1 MVFYLKGSFLVSK
14 TFNIGYVEPV
24 GGHGGMNYYNSGL
37 CNALSELDC
46 SVCLYTSSETKES
59 CTDKFEVYRSFVGI
73 YGRASKYLRAFR
85 YLKGLL
91 AALWSIRKR
100 GAAFCHLHF
109 FHYTYLELVTCVL
122 ARLFGLKIVVT
133 VHDVE
138 SFSARSGVSLVGVIF
153 RLVDQLIVH
162 NEFSKREVLKL
173 LGGLGLSREISVIA
187 HGNYLPYVGP
197 VGRDEAC
204 SKLGLPPEKKVILF
218 FGQIKKVKGLE
229 VLIAAMPQILES
241 HPEAV
246 LLIAG
251 KVWKDSFDEYSELI
265 SSLGLQD
272 FVIPHIRYIDDS
284 MVDYYYSAADLV
296 VLPYRRIYQSGVLLM
311 AMSYGA
317 ATLSSRL
324 EPMQEVVDDGVDGF
338 LFEMGDSADLAAVAS
353 KALDGSVKLV
363 GVQAVEKMKR
373 AHDWKVIA
381 QQHLEVYKKYAR

>member
-1 MVFYLKGSFLVSK
+1 MRVS
-14 TFNIGYVEPV
+14 IVEPV

-37 CNALSELDC
+37 CNAFSELGC
-46 SVCLYTSSETKES
+46 SVFLYTSFETKES
-59 CTDKFEVYRSFVGI
+59 SIDKFKVNRPFVGI

-91 AALWSIRKR
+91 SSLWSIRKR
-100 GAAFCHLHF
+100 AGVFCHLHF
-109 FHYTYLELVTCVL
+109 FHYTYLELVTCIL

-138 SFSARSGVSLVGVIF
+138 SFSAHSGVSLVGLIF

-162 NEFSKREVLKL
+162 NEFSKREVLRL
-173 LGGLGLSREISVIA
+173 LAGLGLSREISVIA
-187 HGNYLPYVGP
+187 HGNYLPYVRP
-197 VGRDEAC
+197 VERDEAC
-204 SKLGLPPEKKVILF
+204 SKLGLSPEKKVILF

-241 HPEAV
+241 HPDAV

-251 KVWKDSFDEYSELI
+251 KVWKDSFDEYNELI
-265 SSLGLQD
+265 MDLGLRD
-272 FVIPHIRYIDDS
+272 FVIPHIRYIDDA

-324 EPMQEVVDDGVDGF
+324 EPMQEIVDDGVDGF
-338 LFEMGDSADLAAVAS
+338 LFEMGNSADLASVAS
-353 KALDGSVKLV
+353 KALDGSVQLV

-373 AHDWKVIA
+373 AHDWKMIA
-381 QQHLEVYKKYAR
+381 QQHLEVYKKYVR